1 MSHKHFRP
9 FASLVLAL
17 TLALAGVVPAFAAPP
32 SNDNFADAEVI
43 AAVPFSG
50 ATNNFE
56 ATTEF
61 TESFGCFTPRT
72 VWYKF
77 TPAASG
83 FFTVDMN
90 GSSFFD
96 TIVNVWREVSPG
108 IGGLGFITCASFG
121 GSVLMHLEG
130 GATYYFQAGDNFTGG
145 GDLVLNIQEVPAP
158 QPVVGFNFF
167 PSDPSQYD
175 TVTFCDSSFDPGG
188 FGIQSMTWD
197 FGDGNTSTNNCA
209 LNRYAADG
217 DYTVVHTVT
226 TTDGRSGSSSTV
238 ISVRTHDVSITKVS
252 APKSANVGQT
262 RPITV
267 SLKNYRYAETVRIE
281 LYRSGPG
288 GGWEFIGSS
297 TQYVPVRPGNRT
309 SDFVFNYT
317 FTPQDAQLGK
327 ATFRVIV
334 SLISARDAFPADNEA
349 VSVPPTVVR

>member
-1 MSHKHFRP
+1 MSHMHFRP
-9 FASLVLAL
+9 FASL
-17 TLALAGVVPAFAAPP
+17 TLALALALAGTFPALAAPP
-32 SNDNFADAEVI
+32 SNDNFVDAEVI
-43 AAVPFSG
+43 AAMPFSG
-50 ATNNFE
+50 ITNNNE
-56 ATTEF
+56 ATTEAG
-61 TESFGCFTPRT
+61 EPFGCFTPRT
-72 VWYKF
+72 VWYRF
-77 TPAASG
+77 TPASSG
-83 FFTVDMN
+83 FFSVDMN

-108 IGGLGFITCASFG
+108 IGGLSFINCTSFG
-121 GSVLMHLEG
+121 GSTLIYLEG
-130 GATYYFQAGDNFTGG
+130 GTTYYFQAGDNFTGG
-145 GDLVLNIQEVPAP
+145 GDLVLNVQEVPAP

-175 TVTFCDSSFDPGG
+175 TVTFCDNSFDPGG
-188 FGIQSMTWD
+188 VGIQSMTWD
-197 FGDGNTSTNNCA
+197 FGDGGTSTVNCA
-209 LNRYAADG
+209 QNKYAADG
-217 DYTVVHTVT
+217 DYTVQHSVT
-226 TTDGRSGSSSTV
+226 TFDGRSASTSEV
-238 ISVRTHDVSITKVS
+238 VSVRTHDVSITKVS

-267 SLKNYRYAETVRIE
+267 SIKNSRYDETVRIE
-281 LYRSGPG
+281 LYRSSPG